1 MESLQYTNR
10 NKSYRMDVLRSG
22 LACGGRGYTADVN
35 QPGYED
41 VDDFDDLLS
50 GARRGESWAF
60 KTLFEWLGARVLGYL
75 RSKHV
80 EDPDGLANEVFL
92 RVFRTVGSFD
102 GDADRFRSWVFT
114 IAHNLAI
121 DAHRRS
127 ERRPL
132 TRTMEVDIDL
142 VGGDVEEDVL
152 VVLARERVEAL
163 LATCSAEQ
171 RDVLM
176 LRFVND
182 LSVAETAEILGK
194 SQEAVKGLQRRAL
207 AAVERALASEGV
219 SK

>member
-1 MESLQYTNR
+1 M
-10 NKSYRMDVLRSG
+10 
-22 LACGGRGYTADVN
+22 
-35 QPGYED
+35 
-41 VDDFDDLLS
+41 
-50 GARRGESWAF
+50 
-60 KTLFEWLGARVLGYL
+60 
-75 RSKHV
+75 
-80 EDPDGLANEVFL
+80 FL
-92 RVFRTVGSFD
+92 RVFKTVGAFQ

-163 LATCSAEQ
+163 LATCSPEQ

>member
-1 MESLQYTNR
+1 MT
-10 NKSYRMDVLRSG
+10 
-22 LACGGRGYTADVN
+22 

-41 VDDFDDLLS
+41 VDDFDDLLG
-50 GARRGESWAF
+50 GAQRGESWAF

-92 RVFRTVGSFD
+92 RVFRTVGSFQ

-163 LATCSAEQ
+163 LATCSSEQ